1 MLGELFYSEGA
12 KVLAGTGCPEMF
24 WMPHLWRHFK
34 TKLDGALGSLIWW
47 VATLTTAGGLELDDL

>member
-24 WMPHLWRHFK
+24 CCPISRGIQGQVGWDP
-34 TKLDGALGSLIWW
+34 GQP
-47 VATLTTAGGLELDDL
+47 DLVGDNPAHGRGVGIR